1 MLAGLSNQSKA
12 QLGLENTDNWSITNG
27 SCNSNDATDFL
38 STVKALEQ
46 LNLSDVVND
55 LWRLLGAIFHLGNL
69 TFIPSGKDWTVEQE
83 IHHHLEWAGRLLG
96 LGATELLEAITV
108 KNFQAGSNSPVL
120 LKPCSS
126 QAECSARRDTFI
138 RLLYRLLFSLVLDRI
153 NEKLRYNESPAKC
166 KYLCKHK
173 FLFINSFLI

>member
-1 MLAGLSNQSKA
+1 MLAGLSNQAKA
-12 QLGLENTDNWSITNG
+12 QLGLECADDWSITNG
-27 SCNSNDATDFL
+27 GCNSNDASDFA

-55 LWRLLGAIFHLGNL
+55 LWRLLAAILHLGNL
-69 TFIPSGKDWTVEQE
+69 TFIANGKEWTVERNL
-83 IHHHLEWAGRLLG
+83 HLEWASRLLG
-96 LGATELLEAITV
+96 LGAAELLEAITV

-138 RLLYRLLFSLVLDRI
+138 RLLYRLLFALVLDRI
-153 NEKLRYNESPAKC
+153 NEKLKYNESLTKC
-166 KYLCKHK
+166 KYLCKPQ
-173 FLFINSFLI
+173 N